1 MLGFAV
7 DMLPLCDM
15 SSGMN
20 LLGVQ
25 GITPANPGKGGG
37 MPTYLGGGNLLNLL
51 TGLTANY
58 VWLPAKSKLTS
69 VTWLPGLICIYHFY
83 C

>member
-37 MPTYLGGGNLLNLL
+37 CQPTWGGGQP
-51 TGLTANY
+51 T
-58 VWLPAKSKLTS
+58 
-69 VTWLPGLICIYHFY
+69 
-83 C
+83 